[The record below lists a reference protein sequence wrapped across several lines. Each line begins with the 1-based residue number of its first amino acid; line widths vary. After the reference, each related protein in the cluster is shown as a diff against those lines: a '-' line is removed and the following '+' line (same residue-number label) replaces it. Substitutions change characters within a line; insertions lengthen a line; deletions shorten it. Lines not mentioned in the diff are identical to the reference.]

1 MATTITDVIPNAEDI
16 ERWGI
21 GVVFDEDGPDL
32 SSCGSSPSGDSSI
45 NLGPEKVGLTSIE
58 KESGIPSSPFRR
70 SGAPSPESP
79 VKGTAV
85 SGNLLLSAKETPEIP
100 QSGGTMPRT
109 PEVESGSSLS
119 TTTFARP
126 INSYQAYPQVHGKR
140 ALVLLDDEDQ
150 GDDAEDAAGAEDAGD
165 AEEVG
170 PENDGSVIV
179 GLRELPRGNRQ
190 RRISPS
196 PSSALVGPKSPEMP
210 HTMERYLASTDDR
223 ELVEAQIQVNP
234 KEDAEE
240 RLDAVLEEEEEVPVV
255 LSRAASPAPA
265 LPDATSVGAS
275 VDVAEVEGANELV
288 ADPAEHGF
296 ANQDRPISVGSIH
309 SAGDSAVEDLE
320 ANDIYQRLAE
330 ARRIREA
337 NMVPIGR
344 HNSEPSAAQPELRSH
359 FTALLT
365 TKNGRKPPRLNS
377 PPPRIPHLR
386 LPVATPR
393 PCPWRRASSSSM
405 YSRENKIMRK
415 LLGKVTAD
423 SSTDTNH
430 TIGITSAPHFQTSY
444 RPSASQNA
452 VYPVGVPILCLDTSP
467 DRRTAIIAGRHVLK
481 TVVFDG
487 LSISEGIDVR
497 AAITAHSSKGAS
509 GSLTADKL
517 SIRDVKWH
525 GDSTIFTACANGNI
539 FSYDLARITTGSTA
553 LEFVQTR
560 EDSRQVN
567 SLDIN
572 PHRQTTLLSGS
583 QDGMVRYF
591 DIRAPVQ
598 SRSGGFTYSPRGAY
612 KCNADGV
619 RQVNWS
625 PKDGFY
631 FACGTESGVVLKWD
645 VRKIAQPL
653 LKIPA
658 HDKACA
664 SISWHPDGNH
674 LISGGWDSKCA
685 VWDMSKNADKRQKPR
700 WLIHTPAP
708 VSAVA
713 WRPGL
718 WSASAQGKRAAQ
730 VAVSYDDGSHKRYG
744 INSVHIWDLARPSMP
759 YKEIDCFDFSPSGL
773 LWQDQDLLWTVGND
787 GLFNQCDVAF
797 APKVLDRQS
806 VSSMA
811 LSARGDA
818 VMFLDERP
826 HYRPR
831 PPIIHPHQSS
841 VVPPRTSY
849 SSSPT
854 TPMLSIS
861 RSDSEEDVVG
871 SFLGPRRR
879 IGRKRRHSLR
889 SIPVLS
895 TTPPSGPSL
904 GEDQVLGLEQ
914 AIKVTGTYKTQ
925 QAMAVGHV
933 PAAARVDIYQFL
945 SSYYLETLEQELPNI
960 NGGKSLAKRVASIM
974 EQYARAAE
982 QVNQFRL
989 AQTWRILAYSMN
1001 LLLDRRA
1008 QYHLETR
1015 LGHFQKRPSL
1025 PKIKDLPK
1033 VKVARSLGVV
1043 VEMNGEETPR
1053 RPSTAVVSNSMDSK
1067 SLSVRSLLSD
1077 DIEST
1082 SNVATP
1088 IARAINEEHAEQG
1101 GYPSD
1106 ARLPPVMESDS
1117 FALPPAAH
1125 STFNNSPRRRLDSV
1139 PLSVTSH
1146 QSDQTQISSTDG
1158 YDFYDTDALQA
1169 IDVPEPRKKEQQPLD
1184 YGPRTPNS
1192 RRTIRHDSDD
1202 SFAQI
1207 FSMSE
1212 SSKQTSG
1219 LTASSEG
1226 GASARSVTSYPV
1238 QLQPGPVDE
1247 QGEYESRIRGREIED
1262 SPEHGALEALNG
1274 PGNSAPKESPEEI
1287 FMISQT
1293 TMASD
1298 TATDEPSQSQ
1308 IDSLPPTFED
1318 HAPLHMG
1325 VSASCLPKIS
1335 PALQHDSTPN
1345 ILESDYLPWP
1355 EDPSYP
1361 HPLATKE
1368 TPDTSPPLNPYT
1380 LLTRALDFETRT
1392 SALNASA
1399 MVLLLKPLM
1408 PDSVIDPFRATSI
1421 LRQHH
1426 TRLMGM
1432 KLFIEAALLRKLCVQ
1447 GWPEGIPEWGDN
1459 YTSIFG
1465 PAQQGVKGGFMCPS
1479 CRKPRELDP
1488 KLGSKA
1494 LWKCERC
1501 RAAMAPCAVCGHR
1514 ETTATVSRIPEGALL
1529 PHHVADPVMSVWWYC
1544 PGCAHGGHATCLQDW
1559 HAPSENGAYE
1569 LSDGCCPLDGCGH
1582 ACLPG
1587 KWREEKNMARSDE
1600 VGRAAVEKARLG
1612 GSVAGSKPQSPV
1624 IQPNIR
1630 GDKDEV
1636 PQSRAVESVRETLAS
1651 NAPTAGILSSSP
1663 GSRGGERE
1671 RRKSVKFVPTER

>member
-1 MATTITDVIPNAEDI
+1 
-16 ERWGI
+16 
-21 GVVFDEDGPDL
+21 
-32 SSCGSSPSGDSSI
+32 
-45 NLGPEKVGLTSIE
+45 
-58 KESGIPSSPFRR
+58 
-70 SGAPSPESP
+70 
-79 VKGTAV
+79 
-85 SGNLLLSAKETPEIP
+85 
-100 QSGGTMPRT
+100 
-109 PEVESGSSLS
+109 
-119 TTTFARP
+119 
-126 INSYQAYPQVHGKR
+126 
-140 ALVLLDDEDQ
+140 
-150 GDDAEDAAGAEDAGD
+150 
-165 AEEVG
+165 
-170 PENDGSVIV
+170 
-179 GLRELPRGNRQ
+179 
-190 RRISPS
+190 
-196 PSSALVGPKSPEMP
+196 
-210 HTMERYLASTDDR
+210 
-223 ELVEAQIQVNP
+223 
-234 KEDAEE
+234 
-240 RLDAVLEEEEEVPVV
+240 
-255 LSRAASPAPA
+255 
-265 LPDATSVGAS
+265 
-275 VDVAEVEGANELV
+275 
-288 ADPAEHGF
+288 
-296 ANQDRPISVGSIH
+296 
-309 SAGDSAVEDLE
+309 
-320 ANDIYQRLAE
+320 
-330 ARRIREA
+330 
-337 NMVPIGR
+337 
-344 HNSEPSAAQPELRSH
+344 
-359 FTALLT
+359 
-365 TKNGRKPPRLNS
+365 
-377 PPPRIPHLR
+377 
-386 LPVATPR
+386 
-393 PCPWRRASSSSM
+393 M

-423 SSTDTNH
+423 SSTDTSH
-430 TIGITSAPHFQTSY
+430 TIGITSAPQFQTSY
-444 RPSASQNA
+444 RPSVSQNA
-452 VYPVGVPILCLDTSP
+452 VYPAGVPILCLDTSP
-467 DRRTAIIAGRHVLK
+467 DHRTAIIAGRHVLK
-481 TVVFDG
+481 TVVLDG
-487 LSISEGIDVR
+487 LSISEGVDVR
-497 AAITAHSSKGAS
+497 GAITAQSASSKGAS
-509 GSLTADKL
+509 SSLMADQL

-539 FSYDLARITTGSTA
+539 FSYDLARIATGGTP

-572 PHRQTTLLSGS
+572 PHRRTTLLSGS

-619 RQVNWS
+619 RQVKWS

-658 HDKACA
+658 HDKACT

-700 WLIHTPAP
+700 WLIYTPAP

-759 YKEIDCFDFSPSGL
+759 YKEIDRFDYSPSCL
-773 LWQDQDLLWTVGND
+773 LWQNQDILWTVGND

-826 HYRPR
+826 HHRPR
-831 PPIIHPHQSS
+831 PPVIHHQQQSI
-841 VVPPRTSY
+841 VPPRTSY

-904 GEDQVLGLEQ
+904 GDDAILGLEA

-925 QAMAVGHV
+925 QSMAVGHI
-933 PAAARVDIYQFL
+933 PAAARVDMYQFL
-945 SSYYLETLEQELPNI
+945 SSYYLETIERELPYVT
-960 NGGKSLAKRVASIM
+960 GGKSLAKRVSSIM
-974 EQYARAAE
+974 EHYARAAE

-989 AQTWRILAYSMN
+989 AQTWRILAYSVN
-1001 LLLDRRA
+1001 LLLNRRA
-1008 QYHLETR
+1008 EYHLQLR

-1025 PKIKDLPK
+1025 PKIRDIPK
-1033 VKVARSLGVV
+1033 VKVPRSLGVV
-1043 VEMNGEETPR
+1043 VEMNGEDTPR
-1053 RPSTAVVSNSMDSK
+1053 RPSSAVISNSVDSR
-1067 SLSVRSLLSD
+1067 SLGPRSLLSEE
-1077 DIEST
+1077 IEST
-1082 SNVATP
+1082 SNVTTP
-1088 IARAINEEHAEQG
+1088 IARAINEENAEQG
-1101 GYPSD
+1101 ASRSD
-1106 ARLPPVMESDS
+1106 SRLPPVMESDG

-1146 QSDQTQISSTDG
+1146 HSDQTQVSSTDG
-1158 YDFYDTDALQA
+1158 YDFYDTDALAQA
-1169 IDVPEPRKKEQQPLD
+1169 IDVPEPKQKEQQPLD

-1192 RRTIRHDSDD
+1192 RRTALRHNSDD
-1202 SFAQI
+1202 SFAQM

-1212 SSKQTSG
+1212 SSRQTSG
-1219 LTASSEG
+1219 LASSSEG
-1226 GASARSVTSYPV
+1226 GVSARSVTSYPV
-1238 QLQPGPVDE
+1238 QMEQKTVDE
-1247 QGEYESRIRGREIED
+1247 QGEYESRIRGKEIED
-1262 SPEHGALEALNG
+1262 SPEHGALTELN
-1274 PGNSAPKESPEEI
+1274 APVESTPKDSPEEI

-1293 TMASD
+1293 TLASD
-1298 TATDEPSQSQ
+1298 TATDDLSQSQ
-1308 IDSLPPTFED
+1308 VNSLPPTYED
-1318 HAPLHMG
+1318 LAPLHVG
-1325 VSASCLPKIS
+1325 VSSSTPPK
-1335 PALQHDSTPN
+1335 PNPTLQHDPTPS

-1361 HPLATKE
+1361 HPHASKE
-1368 TPDTSPPLNPYT
+1368 TPENSPPLNPYT

-1426 TRLMGM
+1426 SRLMGM
-1432 KLFIEAALLRKLCVQ
+1432 KLFIEAALLRKLCVR
-1447 GWPEGIPEWGDN
+1447 GWPEGLPDWGAN

-1465 PAQQGVKGGFMCPS
+1465 TAQQGVKGGFICPS

-1501 RAAMAPCAVCGHR
+1501 RVAMAPCAVCGHR
-1514 ETTATVSRIPEGALL
+1514 ETTATVLPIPDGVS
-1529 PHHVADPVMSVWWYC
+1529 PQKQQDPVMSTWWYC
-1544 PGCAHGGHATCLQDW
+1544 PGCAHGGHATCLQSW
-1559 HAPSENGAYE
+1559 HAPSDDGSSRYE

-1587 KWREEKNMARSDE
+1587 KWGDEKSAARADE
-1600 VGRAAVEKARLG
+1600 VGRAAVEKARLGGVGGGGG

-1624 IQPNIR
+1624 IQPNVR

-1636 PQSRAVESVRETLAS
+1636 PQSRAVESVREALAG
-1651 NAPTAGILSSSP
+1651 PPGAGILSSSP
-1663 GSRGGERE
+1663 GTRQGERE

>member
-1 MATTITDVIPNAEDI
+1 MKSYLACPQTH
-16 ERWGI
+16 ERRA
-21 GVVFDEDGPDL
+21 L
-32 SSCGSSPSGDSSI
+32 
-45 NLGPEKVGLTSIE
+45 
-58 KESGIPSSPFRR
+58 
-70 SGAPSPESP
+70 
-79 VKGTAV
+79 
-85 SGNLLLSAKETPEIP
+85 
-100 QSGGTMPRT
+100 
-109 PEVESGSSLS
+109 SLS
-119 TTTFARP
+119 M
-126 INSYQAYPQVHGKR
+126 
-140 ALVLLDDEDQ
+140 D
-150 GDDAEDAAGAEDAGD
+150 DDAEEDGS
-165 AEEVG
+165 EFE
-170 PENDGSVIV
+170 GSVIL
-179 GLRELPRGNRQ
+179 GLKRLPGIYKARKT
-190 RRISPS
+190 SHHFSLSKP
-196 PSSALVGPKSPEMP
+196 LEMS
-210 HTMERYLASTDDR
+210 HAMERYLASAVSNEPSEPQVDK
-223 ELVEAQIQVNP
+223 ELPNVPADQP
-234 KEDAEE
+234 HALAEE
-240 RLDAVLEEEEEVPVV
+240 PTLDVPGNV
-255 LSRAASPAPA
+255 A
-265 LPDATSVGAS
+265 LPVPSERDAISALPVPLEAS
-275 VDVAEVEGANELV
+275 QMPSLN
-288 ADPAEHGF
+288 P
-296 ANQDRPISVGSIH
+296 DRPISVGSER
-309 SAGDSAVEDLE
+309 SAPDSGIEDLE
-320 ANDIYQRLAE
+320 AADIY
-330 ARRIREA
+330 
-337 NMVPIGR
+337 
-344 HNSEPSAAQPELRSH
+344 
-359 FTALLT
+359 
-365 TKNGRKPPRLNS
+365 
-377 PPPRIPHLR
+377 LR
-386 LPVATPR
+386 LSLDHRLRYHGDAT
-393 PCPWRRASSSSM
+393 WRRVSLSSM

-423 SSTDTNH
+423 SSTDTSH
-430 TIGITSAPHFQTSY
+430 TIGITSAPHLQTF

-452 VYPVGVPILCLDTSP
+452 VYPAGVPILCLDTSP
-467 DRRTAIIAGRHVLK
+467 DHRTAIIAGRHILK

-487 LSISEGIDVR
+487 LSVSEGIDVR
-497 AAITAHSSKGAS
+497 AAITAQSASSKGAS
-509 GSLTADKL
+509 SSLTADQL

-525 GDSTIFTACANGNI
+525 GDSTIFTACANGKI
-539 FSYDLARITTGSTA
+539 FSYDLARIATGGAA

-583 QDGMVRYF
+583 QDGIVRYF

-598 SRSGGFTYSPRGAY
+598 SRSGGLTYSPRGAY

-619 RQVNWS
+619 RQVKWS

-700 WLIHTPAP
+700 WLVYTPAP

-759 YKEIDCFDFSPSGL
+759 YKEIDCFDTSPSGL
-773 LWQDQDLLWTVGND
+773 LWQNQDLLWTVGND
-787 GLFNQCDVAF
+787 GLFNQWDVAF

-811 LSARGDA
+811 LSSRGDA

-826 HYRPR
+826 HHRPR
-831 PPIIHPHQSS
+831 PPVTHHHQSS
-841 VVPPRTSY
+841 AVPPRTSY

-879 IGRKRRHSLR
+879 MGRKRRHSLR

-895 TTPPSGPSL
+895 TTPPSGPGL
-904 GEDQVLGLEQ
+904 RDDQVLGLEQ

-925 QAMAVGHV
+925 QSMAVGHV

-945 SSYYLETLEQELPNI
+945 SSNYLETLERELPYVT
-960 NGGKSLAKRVASIM
+960 GAKPLAKRVASIM

-989 AQTWRILAYSMN
+989 AQTWRILAYSVT
-1001 LLLDRRA
+1001 LLLNRRA

-1015 LGHFQKRPSL
+1015 LGHFQKRPSIS
-1025 PKIKDLPK
+1025 KIKDIPK
-1033 VKVARSLGVV
+1033 VKVPKPLGVV

-1053 RPSTAVVSNSMDSK
+1053 RPSTAVLSNSGDSR
-1067 SLSVRSLLSD
+1067 SLGVRSLLSD
-1077 DIEST
+1077 EIEST

-1088 IARAINEEHAEQG
+1088 IARAINVEHADQAGHRSETQ
-1101 GYPSD
+1101 
-1106 ARLPPVMESDS
+1106 LPPVMESDS

-1146 QSDQTQISSTDG
+1146 HSDRTQISSTDG
-1158 YDFYDTDALQA
+1158 YDFYDTDALAHA
-1169 IDVPEPRKKEQQPLD
+1169 IDVPEPKKKEQKPLD

-1192 RRTIRHDSDD
+1192 RRTLRHDSEE
-1202 SFAQI
+1202 SFSQM

-1212 SSKQTSG
+1212 SSRQTSG
-1219 LTASSEG
+1219 LASSSEG
-1226 GASARSVTSYPV
+1226 GASTRSITSYPV
-1238 QLQPGPVDE
+1238 QLRHQAAEE
-1247 QGEYESRIRGREIED
+1247 QGEYESRIRGKEIED
-1262 SPEHGALEALNG
+1262 SPEHGALSGLGG
-1274 PGNSAPKESPEEI
+1274 PGESAQKDSPEEV

-1298 TATDEPSQSQ
+1298 TATDPPSQQSQ
-1308 IDSLPPTFED
+1308 LDSIQPTFEED
-1318 HAPLHMG
+1318 APLHVG
-1325 VSASCLPKIS
+1325 VSSSSPPKIS
-1335 PALQHDSTPN
+1335 PALQHNSSPD
-1345 ILESDYLPWP
+1345 ILESDYLLWP

-1361 HPLATKE
+1361 HPIASKE
-1368 TPDTSPPLNPYT
+1368 TLNSSPPLNPYT

-1421 LRQHH
+1421 LRQQHA
-1426 TRLMGM
+1426 RLMGM
-1432 KLFIEAALLRKLCVQ
+1432 KLFIEAALLRKLCIQ
-1447 GWPEGIPEWGDN
+1447 GWPEGIPAWGEN

-1488 KLGSKA
+1488 KLGQKA

-1514 ETTATVSRIPEGALL
+1514 ETAATVTTIAEG
-1529 PHHVADPVMSVWWYC
+1529 VSQQCDPVMSIWWYC

-1559 HAPSENGAYE
+1559 HAPSEDGSYE
-1569 LSDGCCPLDGCGH
+1569 HSDGCCPLDGCGH

-1587 KWREEKNMARSDE
+1587 KWREEKSTARSDE
-1600 VGRAAVEKARLG
+1600 VGRAAAEKTRVLG
-1612 GSVAGSKPQSPV
+1612 GSVSVSVSGSKPQSPV
-1624 IQPNIR
+1624 IQPSIR
-1630 GDKDEV
+1630 GDNNEV
-1636 PQSRAVESVRETLAS
+1636 PQSRAVESVREALAS
-1651 NAPTAGILSSSP
+1651 SAHTMGIMSSSP
-1663 GSRGGERE
+1663 VSRSGERE